1 MAAITDAM
9 QWYGSPGEQN
19 VRPKY
24 LFDVV
29 FYSMT
34 NTGLQSQANITV
46 HALRTIELPRYNIET
61 EVVNSWNV
69 RQIVPTKIQYD
80 PISITFT
87 DTVDNKF
94 QKFIKSYLLEMSTN
108 FDPAQVQTSM
118 KSRRTGLDGFGLKI
132 RPDIGDTVFEKVDIV
147 KFYRD
152 KKSITTLWRPK
163 VVDVQNDTLDYATS
177 DAMTW
182 TVGLRYEA
190 VTYSETNNVA
200 GATANNAPPDL
211 MNWYG

>member
-34 NTGLQSQANITV
+34 NTSLQSQAKLTV
-46 HALRTIELPRYNIET
+46 QSLRTIELPRYNIET

-69 RQIVPTKIQYD
+69 RQVVPTKIQYD

-94 QKFIKSYLLEMSTN
+94 QKFIKAYLNEMSTN
-108 FDPAQVQTSM
+108 FNSAQVQSSL
-118 KSRRTGLDGFGLKI
+118 KSRRTGLDGFGLKS
-132 RPDIGDTVFEKVDIV
+132 RPDAGDTVFEKVDII

-152 KKSITTLWRPK
+152 KKSVTTLWRPK
-163 VVDVQNDTLDYATS
+163 IIDVQNDSLDYATS
-177 DAMTW
+177 DALVW
-182 TVGLRYEA
+182 TISMRYEA
-190 VTYSETNNVA
+190 VTYSESSNVL
-200 GATANNAPPDL
+200 GSTANNTPADL
-211 MNWYG
+211 MDWYG